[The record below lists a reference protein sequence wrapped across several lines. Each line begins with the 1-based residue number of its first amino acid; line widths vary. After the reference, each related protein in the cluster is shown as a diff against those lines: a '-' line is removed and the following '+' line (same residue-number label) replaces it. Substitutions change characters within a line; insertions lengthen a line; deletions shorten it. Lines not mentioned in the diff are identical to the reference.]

1 MARIVFPDDG
11 SEQWLQWTD
20 VALAVHLLDEQ
31 VGGGSGDVLEIGVWK
46 GAWTSSVLAS
56 VPTSRVVGVDP
67 YPEGA
72 RAVRSMMLD
81 RLAGLGL
88 ADRFTLVGTTE
99 DVDPGLRFDLIH
111 IDGDHSETSA
121 WHDLDFA
128 VSRLAPGG
136 VIVVDDVSHKWLPGV
151 ASATYRFLEHS
162 GFRMFAISR
171 VKAYIADPGTAAA
184 LHGAL
189 QGTLAGVPELRV
201 ARTYAELSGHPYPES
216 PDILGQPVLLIEGPK
231 DDPNSQ
237 SGAALRS
244 RRSLRGVRR
253 PIGRFLRSRRT
264 GD

>member
-20 VALAVHLLDEQ
+20 VALAVHLLEEQ

-72 RAVRSMMLD
+72 RAVRSMMLE
-81 RLAGLGL
+81 RLTGLGL
-88 ADRFTLVGTTE
+88 ADRFTLVGTTQ

-111 IDGDHSETSA
+111 IDGDHSEESA
-121 WHDLDFA
+121 WGDLDFA
-128 VSRLAPGG
+128 FGRLAPGG

-162 GFRMFAISR
+162 GLRMFAISR
-171 VKAYIADPGTAAA
+171 GKAYIADPGTAAV
-184 LHGAL
+184 LHGTL
-189 QGTLAGVPELRV
+189 QRTLRKVLELRV
-201 ARTYAELSGHPYPES
+201 ATTYAELTGHPYPES
-216 PDILGQPVLLIEGPK
+216 PEILGQAVLLIEGPK
-231 DDPNSQ
+231 NDPRTRIDETSPIRE
-237 SGAALRS
+237 SVRRV
-244 RRSLRGVRR
+244 RRSVGRLLRALHVMR
-253 PIGRFLRSRRT
+253 
-264 GD
+264 